1 MGRLLFIKSIEGRI
15 LAGITMFVGMMI
27 LVGWVA
33 INEEARMQSF
43 VRQHTGRSIER
54 GAELFASLCSECH
67 GEEGYGQGD
76 RAPGL
81 NNPHLFGYDPV
92 GLQTAAITTANRA
105 LVRFNQNLADL
116 LAEQTDAENPPSE
129 ERQNEI
135 LAAIAG
141 LEAQIAEQQAIIEA
155 NVAERAEILGV
166 LDTAVDN
173 DLFPLWDTIVDIETT
188 GANEVEVFF
197 NANGTRL
204 AQVGWAG
211 DLHGYVVTTLIHG
224 RPGSA
229 NVYPNGTGMAA
240 WSQTAGGPLRQD
252 QIEDLANYI
261 LNWDKGEAWT
271 TEDFIAVQQYGKP
284 LADGSLP
291 SEPPP
296 PPAGDDVLGILARWQ
311 ATEIVGS
318 AVSGE
323 LLYDAEYGCT
333 DCHRNGASAPDTV
346 GTATRIRNER
356 LTLPQ
361 FAGYT
366 LEQYIVESITRPGD
380 YVVDGYS
387 SGLMPSNFGVR
398 MTDQQL
404 ADIVAYLLTQE

>member
-1 MGRLLFIKSIEGRI
+1 MGRLLFIKSIEGRV

-33 INEEARMQSF
+33 INEEARMQAF

-54 GAELFASLCSECH
+54 GAELYASLCSECH
-67 GEEGYGQGD
+67 GEEGYGAGD

-81 NNPHLFGYDPV
+81 NNPHLFGFDPV

-105 LVRFNQNLADL
+105 LVRLNRDIETL
-116 LAEQTDAENPPSE
+116 LAELTDAETPPSE

-135 LAAIAG
+135 LAEIGG
-141 LEAQIAEQQAIIEA
+141 LEAQIEEQGLVIESA
-155 NVAERAEILGV
+155 VAERVEILGA

-173 DLFPLWDTIVDIETT
+173 GLFPLWDSVVDIETT
-188 GANEVEVFF
+188 GDNEVEIFF
-197 NANGTRL
+197 NSNGTRL

-211 DLHGYVVTTLIHG
+211 DLHGYIVTTLIHG

-229 NVYPNGTGMAA
+229 RVYPNSTGMAA

-252 QIEDLANYI
+252 QIEDLAAYI
-261 LNWDKGEAWT
+261 LNFDKGANWT

-311 ATEIVGS
+311 AEEIVGS
-318 AVSGE
+318 PTSGE
-323 LLYDAEYGCT
+323 LLYDAEFGCT
-333 DCHRNGASAPDTV
+333 DCHRNGSSAPDTV
-346 GTATRIRNER
+346 GTFARVTDER
-356 LTLPQ
+356 LAEAR

-366 LEQYIVESITRPGD
+366 VEQYLVESIVRSGD

-387 SGLMPSNFGVR
+387 SGLMPANFGAR

-404 ADIVAYLLTQE
+404 ADIVSFLLTQ

>member
-1 MGRLLFIKSIEGRI
+1 M
-15 LAGITMFVGMMI
+15 GITMFVGMMI

-67 GEEGYGQGD
+67 GEEGYGAGD

-81 NNPHLFGYDPV
+81 NNPHLFGFDPA
-92 GLQTAAITTANRA
+92 GEQTAAITNANRA
-105 LVRFNQNLADL
+105 LVRLNKDTDNLLD
-116 LAEQTDAENPPSE
+116 EMTNAENPPSD

-135 LAAIAG
+135 LVAIEE
-141 LEAQIAEQQAIIEA
+141 LERQIDERNTAIDTA
-155 NVAERAEILGV
+155 VAERIALLES

-173 DLFPLWDTIVDIETT
+173 GLFPLWDTVVDIEQT
-188 GANEVEVFF
+188 GDNEVEVFF
-197 NANGTRL
+197 NTNGTRL

-229 NVYPNGTGMAA
+229 RVYPNSTGMAA

-252 QIEDLANYI
+252 QIEDLAAYI
-261 LNWDKGEAWT
+261 LNWDKGATWT
-271 TEDFIAVQQYGKP
+271 AEDFIAVAQYGKP

-296 PPAGDDVLGILARWQ
+296 PPAGDNVLGILARWT
-311 ATEIVGS
+311 AEEVVGS

-323 LLYDAEYGCT
+323 ALYDKEFGCT
-333 DCHRNGASAPDTV
+333 DCHRGGASAPDTI
-346 GTATRIRNER
+346 GTFARIQNER
-356 LTLPQ
+356 LTEPG
-361 FAGYT
+361 FEGYT
-366 LEQYIVESITRPGD
+366 VAQYIVESVTRPGD
-380 YVVDGYS
+380 YVVEGYS
-387 SGLMPSNFGVR
+387 SGLMPVNFGLR

-404 ADIVAYLLTQE
+404 ADIVAFLVTQ

>member
-1 MGRLLFIKSIEGRI
+1 MNLLFIRSIEGRI

-33 INEEARMQSF
+33 INEEARMQAF
-43 VRQHTGRSIER
+43 VQQHTGRSIER

-67 GEEGYGQGD
+67 GEEGYGAGD

-81 NNPHLFGYDPV
+81 NNPHLFGFDPV
-92 GLQTAAITTANRA
+92 GLQTAAVTNANRA
-105 LVRFNQNLADL
+105 LVRLNKDTENL
-116 LAEQTDAENPPSE
+116 LAELTDADNPPAE
-129 ERQNEI
+129 ARQNEI
-135 LAAIAG
+135 LAAIAE
-141 LEAQIAEQQAIIEA
+141 LEAQIEEQNLAIDA
-155 NVAERAEILGV
+155 AVAERIAVLES

-173 DLFPLWDTIVDIETT
+173 GLFPLWDTVVDIEQT
-188 GANEVEVFF
+188 GDNEVEVFF
-197 NANGTRL
+197 NNNGTRL

-229 NVYPNGTGMAA
+229 RVYPNSTGMAA

-252 QIEDLANYI
+252 QIEDLAAYI
-261 LNWDKGEAWT
+261 LNWDKGENWT
-271 TEDFIAVQQYGKP
+271 AEDFIAVAQYGKP

-296 PPAGDDVLGILARWQ
+296 PPAGDNVDGILQRW
-311 ATEIVGS
+311 AADEIVGS

-323 LLYDAEYGCT
+323 LLYDQEFGCT
-333 DCHRNGASAPDTV
+333 DCHRDGASAPDTI
-346 GTATRIRNER
+346 GTVTRIQSER
-356 LTLPQ
+356 FSEPG
-361 FAGYT
+361 FEGYT
-366 LEQYIVESITRPGD
+366 VMQYLVESITRPGD
-380 YVVDGYS
+380 YVVEGYS
-387 SGLMPSNFGVR
+387 SGLMPVNFGLR

-404 ADIVAYLLTQE
+404 ADIVAFLMTQE

>member
-1 MGRLLFIKSIEGRI
+1 MNLLVIRSIESRI
-15 LAGITMFVGMMI
+15 LTGITMFVGIMI

-33 INEEARMQSF
+33 INEEARMQAF

-54 GAELFASLCSECH
+54 GAELYASLCSECH
-67 GEEGYGQGD
+67 GEEGHGAGD

-81 NNPHLFGYDPV
+81 NNPHLFGFDPV
-92 GLQTAAITTANRA
+92 GEQTAAITTATRT
-105 LVRFNQNLADL
+105 LVRFTEDTDSL
-116 LAEQTDAENPPSE
+116 LAEFTDADNPPDA
-129 ERQNEI
+129 ERQDEI
-135 LAAIAG
+135 LAQLEE
-141 LEAQIAEQQAIIEA
+141 LEAQISEQQTLIETA
-155 NVAERAEILGV
+155 VAERAATLET

-173 DLFPLWDTIVDIETT
+173 GLFPLWDSVVDIETT
-188 GANEVEVFF
+188 SDNEVEVFF
-197 NANGTRL
+197 NNNGTRL

-211 DLHGYVVTTLIHG
+211 DLQGYVVTTLIHG

-229 NVYPNGTGMAA
+229 RVYPNSTGMAA

-252 QIEDLANYI
+252 QIEDLAAYI
-261 LNWDKGEAWT
+261 INWDKGANWT
-271 TEDFIAVQQYGKP
+271 TEDFLAVAQYGKP

-296 PPAGDDVLGILARWQ
+296 PPAGDNVAGILARW
-311 ATEIVGS
+311 AEMEIVGS
-318 AVSGE
+318 PATGE
-323 LLYDAEYGCT
+323 LLYDAEFGCT
-333 DCHRNGASAPDTV
+333 DCHTNGASAPDTV
-346 GTATRIRNER
+346 GTATRVRAER

-366 LEQYIVESITRPGD
+366 VEQYLVESITRPGD

-387 SGLMPSNFGVR
+387 SGLMPSNFGAR

-404 ADIVAYLLTQE
+404 ADIVAFLLTQE

>member
-1 MGRLLFIKSIEGRI
+1 MNLLFIRSIEGRI
-15 LAGITMFVGMMI
+15 LMGITMFVGMMI

-54 GAELFASLCSECH
+54 GAELYASLCSECH
-67 GEEGYGQGD
+67 GEEGFGAGD

-81 NNPHLFGYDPV
+81 NNPHLFGFDPV
-92 GLQTAAITTANRA
+92 GLQTTAITTANRA
-105 LVRFNQNLADL
+105 LVRINKDIDTL
-116 LAEQTDAENPPSE
+116 LAELTDAQNPPSDT
-129 ERQNEI
+129 RQNEI
-135 LAAIAG
+135 LAAIAD
-141 LEAQIAEQQAIIEA
+141 LEAQIDEQNANIETAI
-155 NVAERAEILGV
+155 AERVAILET
-166 LDTAVDN
+166 LDTAVGN
-173 DLFPLWDTIVDIETT
+173 GLFPLWDTVVDIEQT
-188 GANEVEVFF
+188 GDNEVEVFF
-197 NANGTRL
+197 NSNGTRL

-229 NVYPNGTGMAA
+229 NVYPNSTGMAA

-252 QIEDLANYI
+252 QIEDLAAYI
-261 LNWDKGEAWT
+261 LNWDKGANWT
-271 TEDFIAVQQYGKP
+271 TEDFIAVAQYGKP

-296 PPAGDDVLGILARWQ
+296 PPAGDNVLGILARWE
-311 ATEIVGS
+311 ADAIVGS

-323 LLYDAEYGCT
+323 MLYDQEFGCT
-333 DCHRNGASAPDTV
+333 DCHRDGASAPDTI
-346 GTATRIRNER
+346 GTFARVTSER

-361 FAGYT
+361 FAGYSF
-366 LEQYIVESITRPGD
+366 EQYIVESVTRPGD

-387 SGLMPSNFGVR
+387 SGLMPTNFGLR

-404 ADIVAYLLTQE
+404 ADIVAYLLTQ

>member
-1 MGRLLFIKSIEGRI
+1 MGRLLFINTIDSRI

-33 INEEARMQSF
+33 INEESRMQSF
-43 VRQHTGRSIER
+43 VRQHNGRSIER

-81 NNPHLFGYDPV
+81 NNPHLFGYDAV
-92 GLQTAAITTANRA
+92 GAQTAAITLANRA
-105 LVRFNQNLADL
+105 LVRLNDNSETL
-116 LAEQTDAENPPSE
+116 LAEFTDAENPPSE
-129 ERQNEI
+129 ARQTEI
-135 LAAIAG
+135 LAAIED
-141 LEAQIAEQQAIIEA
+141 LEAQIEEQQAAITAAVAQRVEA
-155 NVAERAEILGV
+155 LNS
-166 LDTAVDN
+166 LDTATDN
-173 DLFPLWDTIVDIETT
+173 DLFPLWDTVVDIETT
-188 GANEVEVFF
+188 AVDEVEVFF
-197 NANGTRL
+197 NTNGTRL

-211 DLHGYVVTTLIHG
+211 DLHGYIVTTLIHG
-224 RPGSA
+224 RPGSV

-252 QIEDLANYI
+252 QIEDLAAYI
-261 LNWDKGEAWT
+261 MNWDKGEGWT

-296 PPAGDDVLGILARWQ
+296 PPAGDDVAGILARW
-311 ATEIVGS
+311 AAEEVVGS
-318 AVSGE
+318 ATSGE

-346 GTATRIRNER
+346 GTASRILNER

-366 LEQYIVESITRPGD
+366 VEQYLVESITRPGD
-380 YVVDGYS
+380 YVVDSYS

>member
-1 MGRLLFIKSIEGRI
+1 MGRLLFIKSIEGRV

-33 INEEARMQSF
+33 INEEARMKAF
-43 VRQHTGRSIER
+43 VQQHTGRSVER

-67 GEEGYGQGD
+67 GEEGFGAGD

-92 GLQTAAITTANRA
+92 GLQTAAITNANRA
-105 LVRFNQNLADL
+105 LVRLTTNTDKL
-116 LAEQTDAENPPSE
+116 LAEFTDAENPPAE
-129 ERQNEI
+129 ARQNEI
-135 LAAIAG
+135 LAEIAE
-141 LEAQIAEQQAIIEA
+141 LEAQIEEQQASIETA
-155 NVAERAEILGV
+155 VAERVEILAS

-173 DLFPLWDTIVDIETT
+173 GLFPLWESVVDIDTT
-188 GANEVEVFF
+188 GVNEVEFFF
-197 NANGTRL
+197 NENGTRL

-224 RPGSA
+224 RPGSSR
-229 NVYPNGTGMAA
+229 VYPNSTGMAA

-252 QIEDLANYI
+252 QIEDLATYI
-261 LNWDKGEAWT
+261 LNWDKGSNWT

-291 SEPPP
+291 TEPPP
-296 PPAGDDVLGILARWQ
+296 PPAGDDVLGILARWE
-311 ATEIVGS
+311 ANEIVGS
-318 AVSGE
+318 PASGE
-323 LLYDAEYGCT
+323 LLYDAEFGCT
-333 DCHRNGASAPDTV
+333 DCHRNGTSAPDTV
-346 GTATRIRNER
+346 GTFTRVSNER
-356 LTLPQ
+356 LTEAQ

-366 LEQYIVESITRPGD
+366 VEQYIVESITRSGD
-380 YVVDGYS
+380 YVVDTYS
-387 SGLMPSNFGVR
+387 SGLMPTNFGVR

-404 ADIVAYLLTQE
+404 ADIVSFLLTQE

>member
-1 MGRLLFIKSIEGRI
+1 MNLLFIRSIEGRI

-33 INEEARMQSF
+33 INEEARMQAF
-43 VRQHTGRSIER
+43 VQQHTGRSIER

-67 GEEGYGQGD
+67 GEEGYGAGD

-81 NNPHLFGYDPV
+81 NNPHLFGFDPV
-92 GLQTAAITTANRA
+92 GLQTAAITNANRA
-105 LVRFNQNLADL
+105 LVRLNKDTESL
-116 LAEQTDAENPPSE
+116 LAELTDADNPPAE

-135 LAAIAG
+135 VAAIAE
-141 LEAQIAEQQAIIEA
+141 LEAQIEEQNLAIDA
-155 NVAERAEILGV
+155 AVAERVAVLES

-173 DLFPLWDTIVDIETT
+173 GLFPLWDTLVDIEQT
-188 GANEVEVFF
+188 GDNEVEVFF
-197 NANGTRL
+197 NNNGTRL

-229 NVYPNGTGMAA
+229 RVYPNSTGMAA

-252 QIEDLANYI
+252 QIEDLAAYI
-261 LNWDKGEAWT
+261 LNWDKGENWT
-271 TEDFIAVQQYGKP
+271 AEDFIAVAQYGKP

-296 PPAGDDVLGILARWQ
+296 PPAGDNVDGILQRW
-311 ATEIVGS
+311 AADEIVGS

-323 LLYDAEYGCT
+323 LLYDQEFGCT
-333 DCHRNGASAPDTV
+333 DCHRDGASAPDTI
-346 GTATRIRNER
+346 GTVTRIQSER
-356 LTLPQ
+356 FSEPG
-361 FAGYT
+361 FEGYT
-366 LEQYIVESITRPGD
+366 VMQYLVESITRPGD
-380 YVVDGYS
+380 YVVEGYS
-387 SGLMPSNFGVR
+387 SGLMPVNFGLR

-404 ADIVAYLLTQE
+404 ADIVAFLMTQE

>member
-15 LAGITMFVGMMI
+15 LTGITMFVGMMI

-33 INEEARMQSF
+33 INEEARMQAF

-67 GEEGYGQGD
+67 GEDGYGQGN

-92 GLQTAAITTANRA
+92 GLQTAAIINATRT
-105 LVRFNQNLADL
+105 LVRLNDNTDDL
-116 LAEQTDAENPPSE
+116 LAEFTDVANPPSE
-129 ERQNEI
+129 ERQSEI
-135 LAAIAG
+135 LAEIESLETRIEEEQTIIDRAIA
-141 LEAQIAEQQAIIEA
+141 
-155 NVAERAEILGV
+155 ERMEILNT

-173 DLFPLWDTIVDIETT
+173 GLFPLWETVVDIETT
-188 GANEVEVFF
+188 GVNEVEVFF
-197 NANGTRL
+197 NANGARL

-211 DLHGYVVTTLIHG
+211 DLQGYIVTTLIHG

-252 QIEDLANYI
+252 QIEDLAAYI
-261 LNWDKGEAWT
+261 LNFDKGQAWT
-271 TEDFIAVQQYGKP
+271 TEDFIAVGQYGKP

-296 PPAGDDVLGILARWQ
+296 PPAGDDVLGILARWE
-311 ATEIVGS
+311 ANEVLGS
-318 AVSGE
+318 PVSGE
-323 LLYDAEYGCT
+323 LLYDAEFGCT

-346 GTATRIRNER
+346 GTATRIQDER

-361 FAGYT
+361 FAGYS
-366 LEQYIVESITRPGD
+366 LEQYIVESVTRSGD
-380 YVVDGYS
+380 FVVDGFS
-387 SGLMPSNFGVR
+387 SGLMPTNFGVR

-404 ADIVAYLLTQE
+404 ADIVSFLLTQE

>member
-1 MGRLLFIKSIEGRI
+1 MNILFIRSIEGRI

-33 INEEARMQSF
+33 INEEARMQAF
-43 VRQHTGRSIER
+43 VQQHTGRSIER

-67 GEEGYGQGD
+67 GEEGYGAGD

-92 GLQTAAITTANRA
+92 GIQTAAVTNANRA
-105 LVRFNQNLADL
+105 LVRLNKDMASL
-116 LAEQTDAENPPSE
+116 LDEMTDTENPPSE

-135 LAAIAG
+135 VAAIAAV
-141 LEAQIAEQQAIIEA
+141 EEQIEEQNVAIA
-155 NVAERAEILGV
+155 AAVAERISILET
-166 LDTAVDN
+166 LDTAVEN
-173 DLFPLWDTIVDIETT
+173 DLYPLWDTVVDIEQT
-188 GANEVEVFF
+188 GDNELEVFF
-197 NANGTRL
+197 NTNGTRL
-204 AQVGWAG
+204 AQVGWGG
-211 DLHGYVVTTLIHG
+211 DLHGYIVTTLIHG

-229 NVYPNGTGMAA
+229 RVYPNGTGMAA

-252 QIEDLANYI
+252 QIEDLAAYI

-271 TEDFIAVQQYGKP
+271 MEDFIAVAQFGKP

-296 PPAGDDVLGILARWQ
+296 PPAGDNVAGILQRWELE
-311 ATEIVGS
+311 EIVGS

-323 LLYDAEYGCT
+323 LLYDQEFGCT
-333 DCHRNGASAPDTV
+333 DCHRDGASAPDTI

-361 FAGYT
+361 FADYT
-366 LEQYIVESITRPGD
+366 LEQYLVESITRPGD

-387 SGLMPSNFGVR
+387 SGLMPVNFGAR
-398 MTDQQL
+398 ITDQQL
-404 ADIVAYLLTQE
+404 ADIVAYLLTQ

>member
-1 MGRLLFIKSIEGRI
+1 MNLLFIRSIEGRI
-15 LAGITMFVGMMI
+15 LMGITMFVGMMI

-33 INEEARMQSF
+33 INEEARMQAF
-43 VRQHTGRSIER
+43 VQQHTGRSIER

-67 GEEGYGQGD
+67 GEEGYGAGD

-81 NNPHLFGYDPV
+81 NNPHLFGFDPV
-92 GLQTAAITTANRA
+92 GLQTAAITTANRT
-105 LVRFNQNLADL
+105 LVRLNKEVDTL
-116 LAEQTDAENPPSE
+116 LAELTDAQNPPSDA
-129 ERQNEI
+129 RQNEI
-135 LAAIAG
+135 LAAIAE
-141 LEAQIAEQQAIIEA
+141 LEAQIDEQNARIEA
-155 NVAERAEILGV
+155 AIAERVAILES
-166 LDTAVDN
+166 LDTSVDN
-173 DLFPLWDTIVDIETT
+173 GLFPLWDTVVDIEQT
-188 GANEVEVFF
+188 GDNEVEVFF
-197 NANGTRL
+197 NTNGTRL

-211 DLHGYVVTTLIHG
+211 DLQGYVVTTLIHG

-229 NVYPNGTGMAA
+229 NVYPNSTGMAA

-252 QIEDLANYI
+252 QIEDLAAYI
-261 LNWDKGEAWT
+261 LNWDKGANWT
-271 TEDFIAVQQYGKP
+271 TEDFIAVAQYGKP

-296 PPAGDDVLGILARWQ
+296 PPAGDNVLGILARWE
-311 ATEIVGS
+311 ADAIVGS

-323 LLYDAEYGCT
+323 ALYDQEFGCT
-333 DCHRNGASAPDTV
+333 DCHRDGASAPDTI
-346 GTATRIRNER
+346 GTFTRITNER

-361 FAGYT
+361 FAGYSF
-366 LEQYIVESITRPGD
+366 EQYIVESVTRPGD

-387 SGLMPSNFGVR
+387 SGLMPTNFGLR